1 MQNKPFQVRN
11 YPDYLGTSGI
21 PLAMGVNLK
30 TSKQTNKKPTFK
42 TTNKTHSAPCLLSCS
57 NGTQMSLLQ
66 GSW

>member
-30 TSKQTNKKPTFK
+30 TSKQTNKKTY
-42 TTNKTHSAPCLLSCS
+42 L
-57 NGTQMSLLQ
+57 
-66 GSW
+66 